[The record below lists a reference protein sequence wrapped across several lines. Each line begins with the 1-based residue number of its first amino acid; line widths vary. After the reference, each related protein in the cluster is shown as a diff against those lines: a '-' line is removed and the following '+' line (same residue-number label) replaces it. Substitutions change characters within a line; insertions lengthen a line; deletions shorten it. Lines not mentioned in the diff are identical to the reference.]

1 MIWISWGLKPSI
13 LHMEWSDLP
22 RWHPHE
28 KKYVFFCWMLLCNSF
43 LAVACNKRNSIP
55 LDWILSFGLAEV
67 AFWNLAQFHASPG
80 TIHHH
85 AHRLR
90 LGICFNVFF
99 FCILLSSGSL
109 LTHLLTDLLTSWLTA
124 LLTCWLPDLL
134 PYWLADF
141 LTYWLP
147 DFLTYWLTDW
157 LTYWL
162 PDSLTHWLTDSLTYW
177 TVSHWLTDLLTD
189 WLTYWLTDLLTL
201 LYLITHGTVPT

>member
-1 MIWISWGLKPSI
+1 
-13 LHMEWSDLP
+13 
-22 RWHPHE
+22 
-28 KKYVFFCWMLLCNSF
+28 MLLCNSF

-109 LTHLLTDLLTSWLTA
+109 LTFLLTYLLTDL
-124 LLTCWLPDLL
+124 
-134 PYWLADF
+134 
-141 LTYWLP
+141 
-147 DFLTYWLTDW
+147 
-157 LTYWL
+157 
-162 PDSLTHWLTDSLTYW
+162 
-177 TVSHWLTDLLTD
+177 
-189 WLTYWLTDLLTL
+189 LTYWLTDLLTYWLTDLLTYLLTCLLAYLLTCWLADLLTYLLTYLLTCWLTDLLTYLLTCWLTDLLLTYWLTL